1 MDISN
6 MNIIER
12 LAELICC
19 GTVEEWRDRVFMLA
33 NDLGYEQT
41 RLAILPDPNAPIE
54 AEHAFQH
61 SNYASDWLSKYTA
74 GQLHHVDPTFSHC
87 LCKSTP
93 LIWSPDIFSARE
105 QKEMYEEASGY
116 GIKSGVTLPIHGAN
130 GELGIVCFVS
140 DTKPDK
146 HFHNDA
152 NRNLPELSC
161 FRDFILESSLKFMN
175 FSRVTK
181 KTIYVTPRELEC
193 LKWCAAGK
201 SSWEIGHIL
210 SCSEATVNFH
220 FSNIRRKFNTTSRQQ
235 AIVKAIN
242 LGLIHPA

>member
-1 MDISN
+1 
-6 MNIIER
+6 MNIIES

-19 GTVEEWRDRVFMLA
+19 SSVEEWREHVFKLGG
-33 NDLGYEQT
+33 DLGYEQT
-41 RLAILPDPNAPIE
+41 RLAILPDPTAPIE

-61 SNYASDWLSKYTA
+61 SNYSSDWLNKYTA
-74 GQLHHVDPTFSHC
+74 EKLHHVDPTFSHC
-87 LCKSTP
+87 IQKSTP
-93 LIWSPDIFSARE
+93 LIWSPEIFAARR
-105 QKEMYEEASGY
+105 QKELYEEASGY

-140 DTKPDK
+140 DIKPDK

-161 FRDFILESSLKFMN
+161 FRDFILESSLKFMK
-175 FSRVTK
+175 FSRRTE
-181 KTIYVTPRELEC
+181 KTISVTPRELEC
-193 LKWCAAGK
+193 LKWCAVGK
-201 SSWEIGHIL
+201 SSWEIGQIL
-210 SCSEATVNFH
+210 RCSEATVNFH

-242 LGLIHPA
+242 MGLIHPA